1 MAKRLSDDE
10 AMDMAY
16 RKLFGDLDNI
26 ESRTLFDGEKMEE
39 TGHTAPNAKPESE
52 SSGGVTITVEPIM
65 KAAEEGGK
73 MTDFNTDGDEDNDD
87 DKLKGIGEMSPL
99 MAQLHGRR

>member
-1 MAKRLSDDE
+1 MRRLSEDE

-26 ESRTLFDGEKMEE
+26 ESRSLFDEGNMGEI
-39 TGHTAPNAKPESE
+39 GHTAPNAKPASE
-52 SSGGVTITVEPIM
+52 SSGGVSITIEPIM
-65 KAAEEGGK
+65 KDAEEGGK
-73 MTDFNTDGDEDNDD
+73 MTDFNTDGDQDNDE

-99 MAQLHGRR
+99 MAQLHGKR